1 MNTPLLSV
9 IMPAY
14 NTELYIQEALE
25 SLLNQSLKSI
35 EIIVAD
41 DGSSD
46 STVSIVKQLKDNDCR
61 IKLYV
66 MPENQGQSMA
76 RNMALRYARGKYVY
90 FMDSDDWLMHPDA
103 LEIAVER
110 CEQTNLEFLF
120 FDADI
125 FYMDRNASPLAWNY
139 QRTARYDEQTVWKG
153 LELMKDMLVYGTWRA
168 APWLMIVR
176 RELLQNNNME
186 FYPSIIHEDELFMA
200 KLMPVVQ
207 RAGCLKRSLVG
218 HRVHTSSTMGR
229 HFSIRNMACYLTVV
243 DELKKY
249 EDHIPAASNQVLE
262 LYIRYTLNPV
272 IRTASVLSFKE
283 KIEILKMICKRGY
296 IKYLTVCSLVRFMI

>member
-1 MNTPLLSV
+1 
-9 IMPAY
+9 
-14 NTELYIQEALE
+14 
-25 SLLNQSLKSI
+25 
-35 EIIVAD
+35 
-41 DGSSD
+41 
-46 STVSIVKQLKDNDCR
+46 
-61 IKLYV
+61 
-66 MPENQGQSMA
+66 
-76 RNMALRYARGKYVY
+76 
-90 FMDSDDWLMHPDA
+90 
-103 LEIAVER
+103 
-110 CEQTNLEFLF
+110 
-120 FDADI
+120 
-125 FYMDRNASPLAWNY
+125 
-139 QRTARYDEQTVWKG
+139 
-153 LELMKDMLVYGTWRA
+153 MKDMLVYGTWRA

-176 RELLQNNNME
+176 RELLQNNNMK

-272 IRTASVLSFKE
+272 IRTACVLSFKE

-296 IKYLTVCSLVRFMI
+296 IKYLTVRSLVRFMI

>member
-176 RELLQNNNME
+176 RELLHNNNMK

-296 IKYLTVCSLVRFMI
+296 IQYLTVCSLVRFMI

>member
-1 MNTPLLSV
+1 
-9 IMPAY
+9 MPAY

-176 RELLQNNNME
+176 RELLHNNNMK
-186 FYPSIIHEDELFMA
+186 FYPGIIHEDELFMA

>member
-176 RELLQNNNME
+176 RELLHNNNMK

-249 EDHIPAASNQVLE
+249 EDHIPAVSNQVLE

-283 KIEILKMICKRGY
+283 KIEILKIICKRGY
-296 IKYLTVCSLVRFMI
+296 IKYLTVRSLVRFMI

>member
-1 MNTPLLSV
+1 MNTPLLSI

-25 SLLNQSLKSI
+25 SILNQSLKSI
-35 EIIVAD
+35 EIIVVD

-46 STVSIVKQLKDNDCR
+46 STVSIVKQLKDHDCR
-61 IKLYV
+61 IKLYI

-90 FMDSDDWLMHPDA
+90 FMDSDDRLMHSDA
-103 LEIAVER
+103 LELAVEK
-110 CEQTNLEFLF
+110 CEQANLEFLF

-125 FYMDRNASPLAWNY
+125 FYMDRSASPLTWNY

-168 APWLMIVR
+168 APWLMIVQ
-176 RELLQNNNME
+176 RELLQNNKLD

-200 KLMPVVQ
+200 KLMPEVQ
-207 RAGCLKRSLVG
+207 RAGCLRRSLIA

-229 HFSIRNMACYLTVV
+229 HFSIRNMVCYLTVV
-243 DELKKY
+243 DELKKNEGDISTAY
-249 EDHIPAASNQVLE
+249 NQVLE

-272 IRTASVLSFKE
+272 IRTARVLSFKE
-283 KIEILKMICKRGY
+283 KIEILRMICKRDY
-296 IKYLTVCSLVRFMI
+296 IKYLTVRSLVRFMI

>member
-1 MNTPLLSV
+1 
-9 IMPAY
+9 MPAY

-110 CEQTNLEFLF
+110 CEQTNLELLF

-176 RELLQNNNME
+176 RELLHNNNMK

-296 IKYLTVCSLVRFMI
+296 IKYLTVRSLVRFMI